1 MLFGLLA
8 LNGCFL
14 FAKQIMSCMYS
25 LKAIEK
31 SVDCSYHSH
40 SFIAQTFKNL
50 TIIFSFSIKCH
61 VSPAKKARLVP
72 KTVESS
78 KWAKDHPCLYCK
90 LHVHYDKT
98 SLLYI
103 LICNNNNVGTF
114 YLHCSCK
121 NAFTQLWSNL
131 LWILRADCSKV
142 FQVLYMLLTLQKY
155 WLVEFTYLTVK
166 IRSKK
171 YQ

>member
-1 MLFGLLA
+1 MLFGLFA

-72 KTVESS
+72 KAVESS
-78 KWAKDHPCLYCK
+78 KWAKDHPCLYCN
-90 LHVHYDKT
+90 YM
-98 SLLYI
+98 YI
-103 LICNNNNVGTF
+103 MTKHLCCTYWCNNNNVSTL

-131 LWILRADCSKV
+131 LWILSADCSKV
-142 FQVLYMLLTLQKY
+142 FQVFYMLLTLQKY